1 MCLIVVILAAPLR
14 RLLRLQRMMGN
25 ASAAPTAPAMVVPAA
40 NERHYQEVSS
50 YRYIYET

>member
-14 RLLRLQRMMGN
+14 RLSRWQRTMAS

-40 NERHYQEVSS
+40 NERSYLEVLP
-50 YRYIYET
+50 YRVSIT